1 MKKTA
6 LLILF
11 LTILG
16 IARLSAQLTISP
28 LKPIPGDVITFKYI
42 PPSNVFKETD
52 AIKCEARK
60 WGVYQDDIVFE
71 SATQNK
77 PIDIKLNKNGKWY
90 EGTVATDS
98 LTRAV
103 TFNFTSGNVNWE
115 MPDRKLTLTSGKV
128 DINDSVGYATP
139 LYTREGIEC
148 SYSNYF
154 IGQYL
159 GTYYL
164 NNLGLSNKKKSTEYF
179 LRELEIYPD
188 AFDRVLRELSNAM
201 KVSDPTGYN
210 TLVTNQLNK
219 LFDGGLKS
227 ETDYRLA
234 ATLMYELKLKGVS
247 KYFGEQAKE
256 KFKQPGWYETMSAAW
271 DQFDAEKDIAKKEA
285 LMNTYIENFNKSS
298 YENKL
303 SLSGTGGSPRPVR
316 CSFLVALLQND
327 RLEDYKKN
335 RQEFK
340 ITCETAPSIYYSYRS
355 ELDALL
361 TRNKYPEFTEK
372 QALAYIAC
380 YKERLRLINEGKP
393 LQSAT
398 DDEYMTQDWKK
409 NSAINALIT
418 FSEFCAG
425 MYSQYG
431 NDKKAFTC
439 IQDAMSYLHMLPE
452 ENWKNP
458 ELNTHYSILAEKV
471 LPPAKCKAEVE
482 KLVATGAWKPE
493 MIEVLKRIYVK
504 ENKSDAGFDEYIKT
518 VKKSQ
523 IDELKKSLAA
533 TMLNEPCPKFTLN
546 DLDGKPVSI
555 DDYKGKIVIL
565 DFWATWCGPCK
576 ASFPGMK
583 KLQEVYQS
591 NPDIKILFVDTF
603 ERFATVQ
610 ENKDK
615 AREFMTQNNYPFH
628 VLMDSQSKTAAAF
641 KMNSIPTKCII
652 DKNGN
657 LRYKITGAETNEGKL
672 LDEMNAMIESIKQ
685 K

>member
-1 MKKTA
+1 MKKTV

-11 LTILG
+11 VIVSG
-16 IARLSAQLTISP
+16 ITRLSAQLTISP
-28 LKPIPGDVITFKYI
+28 LKPKPGDVITFKYI

-52 AIKCEARK
+52 TIKCTARK

-71 SATQNK
+71 AAIQNK
-77 PIDIKLNKNGKWY
+77 PIEIKLNKNGKWY

-103 TFNFTSGNVNWE
+103 TFNFTSGTVNWE
-115 MPDRKLTLTSGKV
+115 MPDRKLTLTSGKI

-139 LYTREGIEC
+139 LFTREGIEC
-148 SYSNYF
+148 SYSNCF
-154 IGQYL
+154 IGKYL
-159 GTYYL
+159 GIFYN
-164 NNLGLSNKKKSTEYF
+164 NNLGLSNKKKATEYF
-179 LRELEIYPD
+179 RRELEIYPD
-188 AFDRVLRELSNAM
+188 AFDRVFGDLSGAM
-201 KVSDPTGYN
+201 KFSDPSGFN
-210 TLVTNQLNK
+210 LLVTNELNK
-219 LFDGGLKS
+219 LFDRGLKS
-227 ETDYRLA
+227 ETDYRMA
-234 ATLMYELKLKGVS
+234 STLMNELKLKGVS
-247 KYFGEQAKE
+247 KYFGEQLKE
-256 KFKQPGWYETMSAAW
+256 KYKATNWYETMSAAW
-271 DQFDAEKDIAKKEA
+271 DEFNAEQDIAKKEV
-285 LMNTYIENFNKSS
+285 LMNTYIDNFNKSS

-327 RLEDYKKN
+327 RLEDYKKY
-335 RQEFK
+335 RQQFN
-340 ITCETAPSIYYSYRS
+340 ITNETSPYIYYSYRS

-361 TRNKYPEFTEK
+361 TRNKFPEFTEK
-372 QALAYIAC
+372 QALGYIAF
-380 YKERLRLINEGKP
+380 YKERLRLISEGKP
-393 LQSAT
+393 LQPTT
-398 DDEYMTQDWKK
+398 DDEYMAQDGKK
-409 NSAINALIT
+409 TSAINALVT
-418 FSEFCAG
+418 FSQFCAG

-439 IQDAMSYLHMLPE
+439 MKDAMSYLHMLPAGY
-452 ENWKNP
+452 WKNP
-458 ELNTHYSILAEKV
+458 DLNTQYSLLAEKN

-493 MIEVLKRIYVK
+493 MTEVLKRIYVK
-504 ENKSDAGFDEYIKT
+504 EKKSDAGFDEYIKI

-533 TMLNEPCPKFTLN
+533 TILNEPYPKFTLN

-555 DDYKGKIVIL
+555 DDFKGKTVIL

-615 AREFMTQNNYPFH
+615 VKEFMTQNNYPFH

-672 LDEMNAMIESIKQ
+672 LDEMNAMIESIK
-685 K
+685 

>member
-6 LLILF
+6 LSILF
-11 LTILG
+11 VIVLG
-16 IARLSAQLTISP
+16 IVKLSAQLTISP
-28 LKPIPGDVITFKYI
+28 LKPVPGDVITIKYI
-42 PPSNVFKETD
+42 PPANLFKETD
-52 AIKCEARK
+52 TIKCEARK
-60 WGVYQDDIVFE
+60 WGIYEDDIVFE
-71 SATQNK
+71 SATQYK
-77 PIDIKLNKNGKWY
+77 PIDIKLKKNGNRY
-90 EGTVATDS
+90 EGTLATDNF
-98 LTRAV
+98 TRAV
-103 TFNFTSGNVNWE
+103 TFNFTSGTVNWE
-115 MPDRKLTLTSGKV
+115 MPDRKPVLTSGKV
-128 DINDSVGYATP
+128 DINDSLGYAIP
-139 LYTREGIEC
+139 LYTGEGIEY

-154 IGQYL
+154 IGKYL
-159 GTYYL
+159 GIYYL
-164 NNLGLSNKKKSTEYF
+164 NNLGFSNKKKSTAYF

-188 AFDRVLRELSNAM
+188 AFERVFRDLPFAM

-210 TLVTNQLNK
+210 AFVTNELNK
-219 LFDGGLKS
+219 LFDRGLKS
-227 ETDYRLA
+227 ESDYRLA
-234 ATLMYELKLKGVS
+234 ATLTNELKLKGVS
-247 KYFGEQAKE
+247 KYFGEQLKE
-256 KFKQPGWYETMSAAW
+256 KYKTTGWYETMSDAW
-271 DQFDAEKDIAKKEA
+271 DEFNAEQDIAKKEA
-285 LMNTYIENFNKSS
+285 LMNTYIDNFNKSS

-303 SLSGTGGSPRPVR
+303 SLSGTGGSPRPTR
-316 CSFLVALLQND
+316 CTFLVALLQND
-327 RLEDYKKN
+327 RLEDYKKY
-335 RQEFK
+335 QQQYM
-340 ITCETAPSIYYSYRS
+340 ITCETSPSIYYAFRS

-372 QALAYIAC
+372 QALGYIAF
-380 YKERLRLINEGKP
+380 YKERLQLINEGKS
-393 LQSAT
+393 LQPTT
-398 DDEYMTQDWKK
+398 DDEYMTRDWKK
-409 NSAINALIT
+409 TSAINALVT
-418 FSEFCAG
+418 FSQFCAR

-452 ENWKNP
+452 GNWKNP
-458 ELNTHYSILAEKV
+458 DLNTQYSLLAEKV

-504 ENKSDAGFDEYIKT
+504 ENKSDAGFDEYIQKI
-518 VKKSQ
+518 KKSQ
-523 IDELKKSLAA
+523 IDELKKSLAS

-546 DLDGKPVSI
+546 DLEGKPVSI
-555 DDYKGKIVIL
+555 DDFKGKTVIL

-583 KLQEVYQS
+583 KLQEVYQN
-591 NPDIKILFVDTF
+591 NPDVKILFVDTF

-615 AREFMTQNNYPFH
+615 VKEFITQNNYPFH

-672 LDEMNAMIESIKQ
+672 IDEMNAMIESIK
-685 K
+685 

>member
-1 MKKTA
+1 MKKIA

-11 LTILG
+11 ITVLG
-16 IARLSAQLTISP
+16 IVKLSAQLTITP
-28 LKPIPGDVITFKYI
+28 LKPVPGDVITIKYI
-42 PPSNVFKETD
+42 PPANVFNETD
-52 AIKCEARK
+52 AIQCEARK
-60 WGVYQDDIVFE
+60 WGMYEDDIVFE

-77 PIDIKLNKNGKWY
+77 PVEIKLIKNGKWY
-90 EGTVATDS
+90 EGNVSTDS

-103 TFNFTSGNVNWE
+103 TFNFTSGTVNWE
-115 MPDRKLTLTSGKV
+115 MPDKKLVLTSGKI
-128 DINDSVGYATP
+128 DINDSLGYTTP

-148 SYSNYF
+148 SYSNCF
-154 IGQYL
+154 IGKYI
-159 GTYYL
+159 GNYYN
-164 NNLGLSNKKKSTEYF
+164 NNLGLSNKKKATEYF

-188 AFDRVLRELSNAM
+188 AFDRVFGDLSGAM
-201 KVSDPTGYN
+201 RFSDPKGYN
-210 TLVTNQLNK
+210 TFVTNELNK
-219 LFDGGLKS
+219 LFDRGLKS
-227 ETDYRLA
+227 ESDYRMA
-234 ATLMYELKLKGVS
+234 STLTYELKLKGLS
-247 KYFGEQAKE
+247 KYFGGQAKE
-256 KFKQPGWYETMSAAW
+256 KFKQGSWYETMSAGW

-285 LMNTYIENFNKSS
+285 LMNTYIDNFNKSS
-298 YENKL
+298 YENKI
-303 SLSGTGGSPRPVR
+303 SLSGTGGSPRPVK
-316 CSFLVALLQND
+316 CTFLVALIQND
-327 RLEDYKKN
+327 RLDDYKKY
-335 RQEFK
+335 RQQYNL
-340 ITCETAPSIYYSYRS
+340 TPETSPSIYYSYRS
-355 ELDALL
+355 ELDELL
-361 TRNKYPEFTEK
+361 TRNKYPDFTEK
-372 QALAYIAC
+372 QALAYIAF

-398 DDEYMTQDWKK
+398 DDQYMTQDWKK
-409 NSAINALIT
+409 SVAINALIT
-418 FSEFCAG
+418 FSDFCAG

-439 IQDAMSYLHMLPE
+439 MQDAMNYLHMLPSGF
-452 ENWKNP
+452 WKNP
-458 ELNTHYSILAEKV
+458 DLNTHYSLLAEKV

-504 ENKSDAGFDEYIKT
+504 ENKSEAGFDEYIKT

-555 DDYKGKIVIL
+555 DDFKGKIVIL

-591 NPDIKILFVDTF
+591 NPDVKILFVDTF

-615 AREFMTQNNYPFH
+615 VKEFITQNNYPFH
-628 VLMDSQSKTAAAF
+628 ILMDSQSKTTAAF
-641 KMNSIPTKCII
+641 KINSIPTKCII

-672 LDEMNAMIESIKQ
+672 LDEMNAMIESIK
-685 K
+685 